1 MSKTELHEKTNNA
14 LKDGYRSQPRGGKS
28 CLCLVV
34 PSGAAEWALLSPMPH
49 TGHLDISLRLLV
61 DIGSS
66 R

>member
-34 PSGAAEWALLSPMPH
+34 PSGAAEWAMPH